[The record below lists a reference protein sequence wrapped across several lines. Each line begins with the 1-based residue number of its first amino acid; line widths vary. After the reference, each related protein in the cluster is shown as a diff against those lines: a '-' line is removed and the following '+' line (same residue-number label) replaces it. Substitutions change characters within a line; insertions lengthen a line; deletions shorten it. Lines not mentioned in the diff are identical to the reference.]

1 MDAVAISLIIV
12 ITEDIT
18 DLGFVR
24 LRLTCTVCH
33 FTRPHPAQ
41 RTPTADTSLVSSG
54 HFQFLDFTFTDID
67 NLIIQLEWRRKIY
80 ASFRAI
86 KR

>member
-1 MDAVAISLIIV
+1 MDAVAISLIIT
-12 ITEDIT
+12 ITDDIT
-18 DLGFVR
+18 DLGCVR
-24 LRLTCTVCH
+24 LPLTRTVYH

-41 RTPTADTSLVSSG
+41 RTATADPSLVSSG

-67 NLIIQLEWRRKIY
+67 NLIIQLGWRGKIY